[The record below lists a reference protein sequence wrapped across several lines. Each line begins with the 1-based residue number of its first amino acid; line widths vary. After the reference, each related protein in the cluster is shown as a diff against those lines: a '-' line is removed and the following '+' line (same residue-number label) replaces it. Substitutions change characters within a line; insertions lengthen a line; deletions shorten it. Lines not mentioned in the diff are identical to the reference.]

1 MFVSSEQP
9 QIVPDRVE
17 RTFSQMAPEVGIVE
31 SQDLQERV
39 L

>member
-31 SQDLQERV
+31 S
-39 L
+39 